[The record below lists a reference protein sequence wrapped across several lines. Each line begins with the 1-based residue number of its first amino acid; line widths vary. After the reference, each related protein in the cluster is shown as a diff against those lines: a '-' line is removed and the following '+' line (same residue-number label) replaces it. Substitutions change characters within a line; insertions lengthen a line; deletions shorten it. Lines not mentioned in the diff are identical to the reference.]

1 MPAANRYL
9 RDRFIPRPQ
18 RPVRAAIGRSGV
30 LGHPDP
36 RLTLLDNLQQYIGDL
51 HGQLHRRP
59 GHLLGDHGRRW
70 STGSGQITLGRDQI
84 RSACPH
90 RGSPPLP
97 EDRAVNTLFRHESSP
112 RGRRPLDARPLPRR
126 HRPVTR
132 AAAFRRGAATSADAR
147 KASSSA
153 RIPPG
158 RHVPVNSTRR
168 LRNSPDRCSPVASVL
183 KWERRCREPDGPGT
197 HTFAAPAAPGM
208 SMTGKSTSWNK
219 TTSLSSRPD
228 SAPRAPRRRRCRALP
243 RH

>member
-1 MPAANRYL
+1 VPAANRYL

-132 AAAFRRGAATSADAR
+132 S
-147 KASSSA
+147 
-153 RIPPG
+153 
-158 RHVPVNSTRR
+158 
-168 LRNSPDRCSPVASVL
+168 LRNSPDRCSSVAGVL
-183 KWERRCREPDGPGT
+183 KWERRCREPDGPDT
-197 HTFAAPAAPGM
+197 HAFAAPAAPGM

>member
-1 MPAANRYL
+1 MVSSTA
-9 RDRFIPRPQ
+9 
-18 RPVRAAIGRSGV
+18 VRATSSV
-30 LGHPDP
+30 
-36 RLTLLDNLQQYIGDL
+36 
-51 HGQLHRRP
+51 
-59 GHLLGDHGRRW
+59 RW
-70 STGSGQITLGRDQI
+70 RAGSGRITLGRDQI

-90 RGSPPLP
+90 RGSP
-97 EDRAVNTLFRHESSP
+97 RTRRQHNLFPHESSP
-112 RGRRPLDARPLPRR
+112 RGWGPLDARPLPRR

-168 LRNSPDRCSPVASVL
+168 LRNSPDRCSPVAGVL

-208 SMTGKSTSWNK
+208 SMTDKSTSWNK
-219 TTSLSSRPD
+219 LLRS
-228 SAPRAPRRRRCRALP
+228 PRARIRPHEHHAGDDAVLFRVTDAPLLDALGFL
-243 RH
+243 RST